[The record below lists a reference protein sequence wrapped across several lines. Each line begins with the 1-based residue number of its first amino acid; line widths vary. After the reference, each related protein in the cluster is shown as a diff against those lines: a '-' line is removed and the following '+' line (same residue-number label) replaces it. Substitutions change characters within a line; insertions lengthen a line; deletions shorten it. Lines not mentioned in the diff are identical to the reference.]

1 MTSSMEVKVGLVGQ
15 MQRFT
20 DSPRGRRQTRAELT
34 TVQPKKMSNPASPA
48 KGSTDG
54 LILARLL

>member
-1 MTSSMEVKVGLVGQ
+1 MVRALLFHLTLSMVVKVGLDGQ

-20 DSPRGRRQTRAELT
+20 DSPRGRRWTRTELT

-48 KGSTDG
+48 K
-54 LILARLL
+54 

>member
-1 MTSSMEVKVGLVGQ
+1 MTLSMEVKVGLDGQ

-20 DSPRGRRQTRAELT
+20 DSPRGRRWTRAELT

-48 KGSTDG
+48 K
-54 LILARLL
+54 